1 MEGNTGRRTNIH
13 MNGTDK
19 QLERQ
24 TDIQMDGV
32 TCICIGWMLKQTE
45 YKCRVEWYERI
56 DRQTDRHTDEVG
68 KEKQTGV

>member
-1 MEGNTGRRTNIH
+1 
-13 MNGTDK
+13 MNG
-19 QLERQ
+19 E

-32 TCICIGWMLKQTE
+32 TFIGIGWTLKQTE